1 MSYVPDLSSP
11 LVDTSDKVS
20 LINKMK
26 GINPKGFETLSQ
38 FSGLSLIFACYSSYI
53 VYYDINNYKTP
64 VTDKKIEIGQ
74 YIINLLFVMISVY
87 LLVSTNIKFNIST
100 CKYTGKDVA
109 GKICAPFSLSISYL
123 LLFFTIVYLYNAVV
137 TLAVYHKLVKDV
149 VLIKKLKIAS
159 ISLNILVIVLS
170 LNYLREF
177 ISN

>member
-38 FSGLSLIFACYSSYI
+38 FSGLSLIFACYSSYL

-109 GKICAPFSLSISYL
+109 
-123 LLFFTIVYLYNAVV
+123 
-137 TLAVYHKLVKDV
+137 
-149 VLIKKLKIAS
+149 
-159 ISLNILVIVLS
+159 
-170 LNYLREF
+170 
-177 ISN
+177 